1 MPYAWF
7 DIFGF
12 RLYFSGSTK
21 TFFGDIG
28 GLTNP
33 NGKQKQPHT
42 NKAKINRD
50 ELFIVFCHF
59 ERGISPPICSTRR
72 EWEREQ
78 ESERAARGEVNVF
91 PKSGWKSGVV
101 LHIQDVTFS
110 FFIFDNH
117 IFSTLKRVLR
127 HFCAATFFPPW
138 DFQTIS
144 FYHCEKWFYNCL
156 CHNSKEK
163 LKQLVNKET
172 HFFVWIDEFVL
183 LIWLER
189 SQLLIFFFIFFGNT
203 EVERFRRV
211 SVCLLSSSSS
221 SNLAFGSTAR

>member
-1 MPYAWF
+1 MNYLLCFA
-7 DIFGF
+7 ISKEAF
-12 RLYFSGSTK
+12 RLQFVQTK
-21 TFFGDIG
+21 
-28 GLTNP
+28 
-33 NGKQKQPHT
+33 
-42 NKAKINRD
+42 
-50 ELFIVFCHF
+50 
-59 ERGISPPICSTRR
+59 R
-72 EWEREQ
+72 EWERER
-78 ESERAARGEVNVF
+78 ESGRAARREVNVF

-127 HFCAATFFPPW
+127 HFCAAIFFPPW

>member
-33 NGKQKQPHT
+33 NGKQKLPHT
-42 NKAKINRD
+42 NEAKINRD
-50 ELFIVFCHF
+50 ELFIVFCHV
-59 ERGISPPICSTRR
+59 ERGISPSICTNKERVR
-72 EWEREQ
+72 EREQ
-78 ESERAARGEVNVF
+78 ESGRAARREVNVF

-101 LHIQDVTFS
+101 LHIQDVTLS

-127 HFCAATFFPPW
+127 HFCAAFFS
-138 DFQTIS
+138 TMGLS
-144 FYHCEKWFYNCL
+144 NH
-156 CHNSKEK
+156 
-163 LKQLVNKET
+163 
-172 HFFVWIDEFVL
+172 FVL
-183 LIWLER
+183 SLWKMIL
-189 SQLLIFFFIFFGNT
+189 
-203 EVERFRRV
+203 
-211 SVCLLSSSSS
+211 
-221 SNLAFGSTAR
+221 

>member
-59 ERGISPPICSTRR
+59 ERGISPSICSTKR

-127 HFCAATFFPPW
+127 HFCAAFFS
-138 DFQTIS
+138 TMGLS
-144 FYHCEKWFYNCL
+144 NH
-156 CHNSKEK
+156 
-163 LKQLVNKET
+163 
-172 HFFVWIDEFVL
+172 FVL
-183 LIWLER
+183 SLWKMIL
-189 SQLLIFFFIFFGNT
+189 
-203 EVERFRRV
+203 
-211 SVCLLSSSSS
+211 
-221 SNLAFGSTAR
+221 